1 MSGLFPNLIDK
12 AKENALDIPLFNV
25 KKRWG
30 MFDVARYYRDSDGL
44 KNLPGSAVGIDC
56 QEHFDPGLLS
66 ISVRSTEPGL
76 ELKDEF
82 GRWIPGPNSKKVG
95 VIWAGNAA
103 TRINPQI
110 KRCVHRV
117 ICPRLKPNIQAFNSN
132 RNSMLCRLEADKLRP
147 RVAIWHEICTADQEH
162 KELMNNAN
170 DPQVAQIPG
179 KGFSLRPHVEN
190 EKQSSVAAKFEGET
204 EIPMSKSGLSSSNLK
219 SLHKD
224 KSYTKTVDQSHI
236 PISSL
241 TGLPMFA
248 TMNSFQRFL
257 GK

>member
-1 MSGLFPNLIDK
+1 VSGLFPNLIDK

-110 KRCVHRV
+110 KRC
-117 ICPRLKPNIQAFNSN
+117 
-132 RNSMLCRLEADKLRP
+132 
-147 RVAIWHEICTADQEH
+147 
-162 KELMNNAN
+162 
-170 DPQVAQIPG
+170 
-179 KGFSLRPHVEN
+179 LRPHVEN

-204 EIPMSKSGLSSSNLK
+204 GIPMSKSGLSSSNLK

-241 TGLPMFA
+241 TGLPMFP